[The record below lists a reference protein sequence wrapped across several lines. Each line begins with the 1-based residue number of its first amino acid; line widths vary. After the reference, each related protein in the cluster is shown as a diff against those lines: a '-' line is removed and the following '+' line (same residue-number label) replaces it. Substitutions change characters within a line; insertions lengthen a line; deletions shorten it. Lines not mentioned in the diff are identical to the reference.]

1 MLYLVYFGKPSAEI
15 EDLSSSTTS
24 LTKSDPAKRRDPLIV
39 GSVIFISVFIVTVIS
54 LVLLFKY
61 PEHTQFWA
69 DILGTIAG
77 VLAAIQ
83 YLPQIY
89 YTWKLKDL
97 KSLSMTTLI
106 IQAPGAFLFALS
118 LGLRVGTEG
127 WSTWLV
133 YIVTGGLQII
143 LLIMGVI
150 FWNRE
155 REEKQKQDAADAERR
170 QAEAEEDF
178 GAVMS
183 GRVNRRVSS
192 ANIRQ
197 VDGIDEAAEA
207 EADERTALLNKQPR
221 IRLREENHRAD

>member
-1 MLYLVYFGKPSAEI
+1 M
-15 EDLSSSTTS
+15 
-24 LTKSDPAKRRDPLIV
+24 
-39 GSVIFISVFIVTVIS
+39 IFISLFIVAVVS
-54 LVLLFKY
+54 LILVFKY
-61 PEHTQFWA
+61 PDHTQSWA

-83 YLPQIY
+83 YVPQIY

-97 KSLSMTTLI
+97 KSLSMITLI

-118 LGLRVGTEG
+118 LGLRVGVEG

-133 YIVTGGLQII
+133 YIVTGGLQFI
-143 LLIMGVI
+143 LIGMGLLS
-150 FWNRE
+150 WKNR
-155 REEKQKQDAADAERR
+155 REEQRRQDAADAERR

-183 GRVNRRVSS
+183 GCINRRVSS

-197 VDGIDEAAEA
+197 VDAIDEAAEA
-207 EADERTALLNKQPR
+207 EADERTALLNKQAR
-221 IRLREENHRAD
+221 IRLRDDNHRAN